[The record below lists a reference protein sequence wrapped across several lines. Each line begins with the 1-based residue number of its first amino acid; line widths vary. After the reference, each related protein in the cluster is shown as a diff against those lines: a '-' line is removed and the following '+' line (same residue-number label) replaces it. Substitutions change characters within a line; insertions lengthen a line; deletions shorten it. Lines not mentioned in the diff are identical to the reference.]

1 MKMKKIG
8 LIGFGT
14 ICKYLYEKLSEDDVE
29 FVFVFS
35 RTQPVD
41 PRIAGIYTNSAEV
54 VARKCE
60 QGVDL
65 VIEAAVFQ
73 TVVDLAPVILRHT
86 DMVIFSI
93 TALADPVFQKQAE
106 ELCKTFGHNLYIPH
120 GAIVGLDGL
129 VDGRAVLKEVTI
141 TTTKRPANWGRS
153 DTERTVLYEGPTREI
168 CRMYPRNVNVH
179 AATAL
184 AGLGFDK
191 TRSRTIS
198 DPEALGNTHVIEAKA
213 EGCRFKTEVLSEPI
227 SGVTGAY
234 TPVSAYSSIHRI
246 LFAKGIVFA

>member
-1 MKMKKIG
+1 MKKIG

-14 ICKYLYEKLSEDDVE
+14 IGRYLFEKLSDDDVE
-29 FVFVFS
+29 FAFVYS
-35 RTQPVD
+35 RSRPAD
-41 PRIAGIYTNSAEV
+41 KRIAGIYTNCAEV
-54 VARKCE
+54 VAKKCE
-60 QGVDL
+60 QGVDI

-73 TVVDLAPVILRHT
+73 AVVDLAPVILKHS
-86 DMVIFSI
+86 DMAIFSI
-93 TALADPVFQKQAE
+93 TALADPAFQQQAE
-106 ELCKTFGHNLYIPH
+106 ELCQKYGHNLFIPH
-120 GAIVGLDGL
+120 GAIIGLDGL

-184 AGLGFDK
+184 AGLGFDR

-198 DPEALGNTHVIEAKA
+198 DPDALGNTHVIEVKA
-213 EGCRFKTEVLSEPI
+213 EGCKFKTEVLSEPI

-234 TPVSAYSSIHRI
+234 TPVSAYSSIKRI
-246 LFAKGIVFA
+246 LFSKGIVFA